1 MTSGADPDLVRLPD
15 GRRAHV
21 WTGGA
26 PAGPVVFFLHGCPDT
41 RLAAR
46 TGEPAARRAGVRLV
60 AVNRPGYGRSDPHD
74 SGHAS
79 VADDTVAVAD
89 VLGVERFAVLGMSVG
104 GQYALACAAR
114 HPRRVTA
121 AGVVGCPAV
130 VPELD
135 PPWHRDDLSPDQ
147 RGLITRLAAGRVP
160 EAVELLR
167 PEFEAYVARLA
178 PEDAD
183 DVALARRLLEQLHP
197 QDAALLGALPP
208 ADVAAGVREALTRT
222 DGYLRD
228 AAAAFRGWEV
238 RPELVGC
245 PTWLWY
251 GDLDVNAPVRNG
263 RWLAAHVPGAVLVV
277 REQSSHLA
285 TLLEHWD
292 DVLTTLRDDRCPRST
307 Q

>member
-1 MTSGADPDLVRLPD
+1 VRLPD
-15 GRRAHV
+15 GRRAQV
-21 WTGGA
+21 WTGGE
-26 PAGPVVFFLHGCPDT
+26 PAGPVVFFLHGCPDS

-46 TGEPAARRAGVRLV
+46 TGEAAARRAGVRLV

-79 VADDTVAVAD
+79 VADDTAAIAD

-114 HPRRVTA
+114 HPLRVTA

-135 PPWHRDDLSPDQ
+135 PPWHRDDLSPHQ
-147 RGLITRLAAGRVP
+147 QGFITRLAAGTVP
-160 EAVELLR
+160 DAVGLLR
-167 PEFEAYVARLA
+167 PEFEAYVGRLA
-178 PEDAD
+178 PEDGD
-183 DVALARRLLEQLHP
+183 DVALARRFTVQLP
-197 QDAALLGALPP
+197 PRDAALLGALPP
-208 ADVAAGVREALTRT
+208 TDVAAGVREALART

-228 AAAAFRGWEV
+228 AAAAFREWEV

-277 REQSSHLA
+277 RKRSTHLA

-292 DVLTTLRDDRCPRST
+292 DVLTTLRRARTDSS
-307 Q
+307 